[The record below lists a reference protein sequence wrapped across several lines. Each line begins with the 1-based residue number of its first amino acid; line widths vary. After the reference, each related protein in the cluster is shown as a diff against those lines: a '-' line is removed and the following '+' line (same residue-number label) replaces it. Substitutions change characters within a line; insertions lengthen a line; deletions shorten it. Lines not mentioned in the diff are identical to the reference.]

1 MERIIAYL
9 RESIADEV
17 FSKNEKRSLHALVE
31 ELAPDEQQLAF
42 LRSQLFAIANEKITS
57 TNQAFILEWLKAG
70 VSALT
75 ISSSTHSE
83 VYFSPGETCGDAI
96 VRNIEQAT
104 TSLRVCVFTIS
115 DDRITKSL
123 LTAHQRGVKIQVI
136 TDNDKSLDLGSDIQ
150 QLRRAGIPTRM
161 DATPNHMHHK
171 FMIVDNRAVIT
182 GSYNWT
188 RSAAR
193 FNQENILVTCETG
206 VIKSFQEEFEK
217 LWQEMKPME

>member
-1 MERIIAYL
+1 MEKIIAYL

-17 FSKNEKRSLHALVE
+17 FSKNEKRSLRALVE

-42 LRSQLFAIANEKITS
+42 LRSQLFALANEKINA

-70 VSALT
+70 VSALI

-83 VYFSPGETCGDAI
+83 VYFSPGETCGYAI

-104 TSLRVCVFTIS
+104 TSLHVCVFTIS

-123 LTAHQRGVKIQVI
+123 LTAHQRGVKIQLI
-136 TDNDKSLDLGSDIQ
+136 TDNDKSLDLGSDVQ
-150 QLRRAGIPTRM
+150 QLKRAGIPTRM

-193 FNQENILVTCETG
+193 FNQENILVTREPG
-206 VIKSFQEEFEK
+206 VIQSFQEEFEK
-217 LWQEMKPME
+217 LWQEMKPEA

>member
-1 MERIIAYL
+1 MEKIIAYL
-9 RESIADEV
+9 RDSIADEV
-17 FSKNEKRSLHALVE
+17 FSKNEKRSLRALVE

-57 TNQAFILEWLKAG
+57 TNQVFILEWLKAG
-70 VSALT
+70 VNALT

-83 VYFSPGETCGDAI
+83 VYFSPGETCADAL
-96 VRNIEQAT
+96 VRNIDQAT
-104 TSLRVCVFTIS
+104 STLCVCVFTIS

-123 LTAHQRGVKIQVI
+123 LTAHQRGVKIQLI

-171 FMIVDNRAVIT
+171 FMIVDNRVVIT

-193 FNQENILVTCETG
+193 FNQENILVTRETG

-217 LWQEMKPME
+217 LWQEMKPVA

>member
-1 MERIIAYL
+1 MEKIVLYL

-17 FSKNEKRSLHALVE
+17 FSKNEKRSLRALVE

-42 LRSQLFAIANEKITS
+42 LRSQLFAIATEKITS

-75 ISSSTHSE
+75 VSSSTHSE
-83 VYFSPGETCGDAI
+83 VYFSPGETCSDAI
-96 VRNIEQAT
+96 VRYIEQST
-104 TSLRVCVFTIS
+104 TSLQVCVFTIS

-123 LTAHQRGVKIQVI
+123 LTAHQRGVKIQLI

-150 QLRRAGIPTRM
+150 QLKRAGIPTRM

-193 FNQENILVTCETG
+193 FNQENILLSREVN
-206 VIKSFQEEFEK
+206 VIKSFQEEFAK
-217 LWQEMKPME
+217 LWREMKPMS